1 MIWCVFQRQL
11 FWFADLEFA
20 KTVPSKNL
28 ANITFENSWCVLKSL
43 DWISIKVMHKLFAI
57 YCFAILDAVNKVSYL
72 PFFGKT
78 YLYCC
83 MMNSSDGYNQSF
95 VYGKCKSSLGCDYF
109 VEYNNEKSTTN
120 FLFVQC
126 FIFLG
131 GGGLKRN

>member
-1 MIWCVFQRQL
+1 
-11 FWFADLEFA
+11 
-20 KTVPSKNL
+20 
-28 ANITFENSWCVLKSL
+28 
-43 DWISIKVMHKLFAI
+43 MHKLFAI
-57 YCFAILDAVNKVSYL
+57 YCFAILHAENKVSYL

-83 MMNSSDGYNQSF
+83 MMNSSEGIIKVLFMESAK
-95 VYGKCKSSLGCDYF
+95 VLWGVIYF

-126 FIFLG
+126 FIFFG